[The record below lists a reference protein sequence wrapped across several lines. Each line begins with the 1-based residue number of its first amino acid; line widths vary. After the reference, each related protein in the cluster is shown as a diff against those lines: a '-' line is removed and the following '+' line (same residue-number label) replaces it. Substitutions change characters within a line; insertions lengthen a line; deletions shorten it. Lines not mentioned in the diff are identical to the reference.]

1 MPGNPKGNPNTEWVK
16 GVSGNPRGRPKG
28 SKNKLFQIRTDWLA
42 AYQKGGGVALF
53 EKLIVEDLSTFIK
66 LGVSMLPKEMDV
78 EVDGKLEVSWIG
90 ESNDPVQ
97 TP

>member
-1 MPGNPKGNPNTEWVK
+1 MANHRVQETSGWVK

-28 SKNKLFQIRTDWLA
+28 SHNKLFQIRADWLV

-53 EKLIVEDLSTFIK
+53 EKLIKDDLSTFIK
-66 LGVSMLPKEMDV
+66 LGVQMLPKEMDV
-78 EVDGKLEVSWIG
+78 EVDGRLEVCWIG